1 MPMFQARI
9 IRQEVAITDMEG
21 DTLEDLAKFAE
32 RTSTHTQLVLER
44 VIPQRKCRFKIA
56 AGRGLP
62 SQCSETSVPRARDQ
76 RRTGRGRRPGGRP
89 LAARVRRG
97 QIMSWAPATRAGMTS
112 GCT

>member
-56 AGRGLP
+56 AGR
-62 SQCSETSVPRARDQ
+62 TSVSMQRNECSTGRDQ

-97 QIMSWAPATRAGMTS
+97 QIMSWAPATGAGMTS